1 MIRAMLLLSSLNLFV
16 FVVDFNPMVHGTSVC
31 SRHFS
36 DAASADGKE
45 VLPDAPLKVAATML
59 TKLAKKAGEAR
70 QTSLELEMLNASETL
85 VKQMASAATALES
98 QYKSLAPV
106 VAQKHTSIDA
116 YRPYLDAA
124 EQIITYYQARKQY
137 ADALVG
143 VSKRQAA
150 AASAASSTVAASA
163 ASHLALAGAAA
174 QPDEP

>member
-1 MIRAMLLLSSLNLFV
+1 MGV
-16 FVVDFNPMVHGTSVC
+16 SVC
-31 SRHFS
+31 SRHFT
-36 DAASADGKE
+36 DAAAGE
-45 VLPDAPLKVAATML
+45 ALPDAPLKIAATML
-59 TKLAKKAGEAR
+59 SKLAKKAGEAR

-98 QYKSLAPV
+98 QYKSLAPI
-106 VAQKHTSIDA
+106 VAQKHTAIDA

-124 EQIITYYQARKQY
+124 EKIIAYYMARKQY

-150 AASAASSTVAASA
+150 AASAAASA
-163 ASHLALAGAAA
+163 SCVPLALPGAGA